1 MVELA
6 LAEEFDKHRGKLFS
20 GDYPTLSVSFHIVS
34 GLYPDN
40 ICFREFFPE
49 DSFYSYSQADSLIK
63 RIALK
68 LKRIGVTKGDRVA
81 VCGKN
86 SCVWGLVFYAI
97 NAASA
102 VAVPIDALL
111 SKDEVCNIAG
121 KAKIKFAFAD
131 GDRCPF
137 FPFLEEGMLVRL
149 DKVAAGNQQN
159 RLPEEADSAFGSA
172 LPYLLDWLSD
182 QDDSGD
188 LALPSDDR
196 DLACILFTSGTTGVP
211 KGVQLTNRNI
221 MADVAMT
228 EDRFR
233 VYSHDSCYAIL
244 PLHHAY
250 ALMAALLVLTTVGG
264 EVIFGKRLV
273 SQQIFREMRKGK
285 PTIFLGV
292 PLLYTKI
299 ANGIR
304 DELKRRGPL
313 VLTLAGLAY
322 RLSHFFRFSL
332 NINIGRF
339 LFGKILRTISF
350 DSVRSCICGGG
361 PLSEKVVSNF
371 LVWGVNFMQGYGMTE
386 TSPIIAL
393 NPLESRNCKS
403 VGKILTGISAEIR
416 NKGKDGNGTLFVKGE
431 NCMKGYYEDP
441 EETSEILGDDGF
453 IDTGDVGHLDSRGY
467 FYITGRA
474 KNIIVTSGGKNV
486 FPEEIEEKFSRS
498 RKVAQIVIVGF
509 KSDEE
514 QLDERIRA
522 VAYPTKELLDSV
534 GGDFSKAKKA
544 ISKEIA
550 SVNRSLRSY
559 KKIEDLK
566 VVKEPFEMTTTRKI
580 KRSCIERLLENAI

>member
-1 MVELA
+1 MVALA
-6 LAEEFDKHRGKLFS
+6 LAEEFGKYRGKLFS

-34 GLYPDN
+34 RLYPDN

-49 DSFYSYSQADSLIK
+49 DSSCSYSQADSLVR

-68 LKRIGVTKGDRVA
+68 LKRIGVAKGDRIA

-86 SCVWGLVFYAI
+86 SCAWGLVFYAI

-111 SKDEVCNIAG
+111 SKDEVRNIAG
-121 KAKIKFAFAD
+121 KAKIRFAFAD
-131 GDRCPF
+131 DDRCDF
-137 FPFLEEGMLVRL
+137 FSFLDESMLVRL
-149 DKVAAGNQQN
+149 DKIVARN
-159 RLPEEADSAFGSA
+159 RQSDPAKGADSAGEREN
-172 LPYLLDWLSD
+172 PYLFDWLSD
-182 QDDSGD
+182 QDDSDD
-188 LALPSDDR
+188 LVLPSDDR

-228 EDRFR
+228 EDRFK
-233 VYSHDSCYAIL
+233 VYSHDSCYAVL

-250 ALMAALLVLTTVGG
+250 ALMATLLVLTTVGG
-264 EVIFGKRLV
+264 EVVFGKRLV
-273 SQQIFREMRKGK
+273 SQQIVREMRKGK
-285 PTIFLGV
+285 ITIFLGV

-304 DELKRRGPL
+304 DELKKRGPL
-313 VLTLAGLAY
+313 IITLVSLAY
-322 RLSHFFRFSL
+322 RLSHFFRFSM

-339 LFGKILRTISF
+339 LFRPILRRIGF
-350 DSVRSCICGGG
+350 DTVRSCICGGG
-361 PLSEKVVSNF
+361 PLSEKIVSNF

-393 NPLESRNCKS
+393 NPLKSRNCKS
-403 VGKILTGISAEIR
+403 VGKILTGITAEIR

-441 EETSEILGDDGF
+441 EETSEILGEDGF
-453 IDTGDVGHLDSRGY
+453 INTGDVGHLDLRGY

-498 RKVAQIVIVGF
+498 RKVAQIVIIGF
-509 KSDEE
+509 KNDEE

-534 GGDFSKAKKA
+534 GGDFSKAKEA
-544 ISKEIA
+544 ISKEII

-566 VVKEPFEMTTTRKI
+566 VVREPFEMTTTRKI
-580 KRSCIERLLENAI
+580 KRSCVERLLENAI